1 MPPRSKVAA
10 LPTEVKAWLDQALA
24 ESNFSDYEALA
35 SELEERGFSISKSAL
50 HRYGQGFEERLASL
64 RMASEQARAVV
75 AAAPDDEGAVNEA
88 LVRLVQ
94 DKLFTV
100 LMAADGKLDISKV
113 GKAVAELVKA
123 SVVQKKWSA
132 EHRKTIREEFAA
144 EAAEAVSEELRGEDG
159 MSEQLEERIR
169 GILLGKA

>member
-1 MPPRSKVAA
+1 MPPRSKVAS
-10 LPTEVKAWLDQALA
+10 LPAEVKTWLDQALV
-24 ESNFSDYEALA
+24 ENNFSGYEALSA
-35 SELEERGFSISKSAL
+35 ELSERGFTIGKSAL
-50 HRYGQGFEERLASL
+50 HAYGQGFEERLASL

>member
-1 MPPRSKVAA
+1 MPPRSKVAQ
-10 LPTEVKAWLDQALA
+10 LPAEVKAWLDQALV
-24 ESNFSDYEALA
+24 ENNFSGYEALSA
-35 SELEERGFSISKSAL
+35 ELGERGFTIGKSAL
-50 HRYGQGFEERLASL
+50 HAYGQGFEERLASL

-75 AAAPDDEGAVNEA
+75 QAAPDDEGAVNEA

-94 DKLFTV
+94 EKLLQV
-100 LMAADGKLDISKV
+100 LLAADGKLDIGKV

-132 EHRKTIREEFAA
+132 EHRRAIRAEFAA
-144 EAAEAVSEELRGEDG
+144 EAAEAVSEELRGQDG

>member
-1 MPPRSKVAA
+1 MPPRSKVAS
-10 LPTEVKAWLDQALA
+10 LPAEVKTWLDQALV
-24 ESNFSDYEALA
+24 ENNFSGYEALSA
-35 SELEERGFSISKSAL
+35 ELSGRGFTIGKSAL
-50 HRYGQGFEERLASL
+50 HAYGQGFEDRLASL